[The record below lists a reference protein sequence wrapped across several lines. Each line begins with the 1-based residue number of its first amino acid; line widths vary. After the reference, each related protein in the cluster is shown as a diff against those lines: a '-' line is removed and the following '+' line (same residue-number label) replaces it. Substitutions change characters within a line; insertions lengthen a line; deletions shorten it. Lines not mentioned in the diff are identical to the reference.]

1 MALLRVRAPD
11 GKAVVSE
18 SMGYTFAEVIQM
30 ELDSNHRS
38 VMKILQEFL
47 STPDRQETAEEMASF
62 FDARSSARLYEWK
75 QFARRLEINR
85 VGQTEKAR
93 YLTQYRAW
101 HEDTR

>member
-1 MALLRVRAPD
+1 
-11 GKAVVSE
+11 
-18 SMGYTFAEVIQM
+18 MGYTFAEVIQM

-75 QFARRLEINR
+75 QFARRLDANR
-85 VGQTEKAR
+85 VGSEEKGVF
-93 YLTQYRAW
+93 LKQYRDH